1 MRYQLRLSMKCTFP
15 LLIVALVFARSSI
28 GFADESLFKREKETV
43 YGRKHGLAM
52 TLDIFQPL
60 AKRNNRGIVFVVSG
74 GWFSAQNQIDG
85 MAKRLNWVALI
96 KRGYTLFPVV
106 NRDADKLVPI
116 QQAHRIMP
124 KFKAAGVEARLIVMP
139 GNDHGWVAE
148 PAEVKMVGEWFDK
161 HLLESR

>member
-28 GFADESLFKREKETV
+28 GFADESLFKREKEII

-52 TLDIFQPL
+52 TLDIFKPL
-60 AKRNNRGIVFVVSG
+60 AKRSNRGIVFVVSG

-85 MAKRLNWVALI
+85 MAKRLNW
-96 KRGYTLFPVV
+96 
-106 NRDADKLVPI
+106 
-116 QQAHRIMP
+116 M
-124 KFKAAGVEARLIVMP
+124 
-139 GNDHGWVAE
+139 AE
-148 PAEVKMVGEWFDK
+148 PAEVKTVGEWFDK

>member
-1 MRYQLRLSMKCTFP
+1 MRYQLRLSMKCTFR

-28 GFADESLFKREKETV
+28 GFADESLFKREKEII

-85 MAKRLNWVALI
+85 MAKRLNW
-96 KRGYTLFPVV
+96 
-106 NRDADKLVPI
+106 
-116 QQAHRIMP
+116 M
-124 KFKAAGVEARLIVMP
+124 
-139 GNDHGWVAE
+139 AE
-148 PAEVKMVGEWFDK
+148 PAEVKTVGEWFDK